1 MMASAPDEDF
11 TSLPLTERLVH
22 KSWKARSNAYDEL
35 AVLFGKLDPD
45 DDAGYRKWQDHL
57 KKMIGDANAVAQ
69 ENGLAAVLAWVAN
82 APSAAKT
89 RSVIAPMVV
98 DKTMGSNR
106 AGTRQ
111 KGFDILMM
119 YIEIDVSEPVIQ
131 EIIPGLDHKSPKNV
145 SACVSTM
152 RESLRLFGSPTVN
165 VRPLL
170 KQLSKIF
177 DHKDKSV
184 RAEGTLLVLELYRW
198 LGPAINSSLNDLKP
212 VQLKELQEQF
222 EALPQEKA
230 TPERLLRSE
239 QVRIQ
244 SLPPPEENN
253 DESGETPI
261 VEEPEPLD
269 AYALAEP
276 VNILDKLKKEFWTE
290 VASSKWQERVQALKD
305 LLEIAQQPRL
315 ADGRYGELISM
326 LGKKMAD
333 VNMATMLLSAQCIQ
347 AIAAGLRSNFAQ
359 YRGLVTHPLLEK
371 FKEKK
376 QNVVDILRGAVD
388 AVYASV
394 TLSEVIEDIVAYSAH
409 KNPQVRSET
418 LRWATRCLKTTRKA
432 PAKPEIKVLSE
443 CLVKGLEDGDN
454 VVREC
459 AAEAL
464 GTLMKVVSE
473 RVLITY
479 LDKLDNIKQTKVKEF
494 CEQAEVKVTGS
505 ATSKPAGPSGGRRP
519 ASAPAPAKVT
529 RTDSPEQNKE
539 NASPQACAPARPNN
553 IARGPTKSAAGAS
566 VVAKKRPE
574 SAAVG
579 GFKAPPAASKPVS
592 KGDAPISF
600 KFNDDSA
607 LAYVVDTFGENTIK
621 ELSESAWKTRLAAAQ
636 AMLEKL
642 QTMPKET
649 VECEA
654 VVRALCTKPGWK
666 ESNFQVMSTMINIFQ
681 FLVKE
686 VPQFNTTAATIMI
699 PGIADKLADMKVK
712 KIAGDCLSTIA
723 EKLSF
728 QFVLAQAYE
737 TFSQQKS
744 PKVLADSLMWIQ
756 FTLLEF
762 GTTGLKVRDL
772 IEFLKVA
779 LGNTNASVRTNA
791 ITVLGTVR
799 MFVGP
804 DIRKFVEDVNPQLL
818 QSIDAEF
825 EKAAAKAPPVITKEP
840 PAAAQDAGSTEDD
853 LFPRIDI
860 TVEVTS
866 EVISMLGDAQWKERK
881 KGLDEVARVIEASNN
896 RIQPNLGNELMPAL
910 KARLSDSNKNL
921 GMNAVELIGTL
932 AVAVGKPF
940 ERYAKA
946 IVGPV
951 TGLLVDQKAHVRGAS
966 LASLEKIHSAIGL
979 DSMIGPCAT
988 ALMAEQPQL
997 RKDLLKWLGEKLE
1010 AGEKVTDLSP
1020 MVQPVLA
1027 CLQDKTVEARKGAQ
1041 TVLPFVVSQVGFETV
1056 RDRCADLFKGA
1067 ALASVTP
1074 FLDALRPAKG
1084 AAPAPSAVARPGT
1097 PSKLRRAT
1105 TSGPAPTIS
1114 AAVPR
1119 RASAVPG
1126 KTTLLRPSTVSAPRR
1141 DTLDMQD
1148 DLDAPLL
1155 SSDMRPKDQRAAA
1168 DRGMSKW
1175 TFDVPRP
1182 ELVDLLAEQFQNQ
1195 VSPAIHA
1202 QLFSTDHYK
1211 EKFFLAG
1218 LTAIDDPISNLPE
1231 SLDKLATAL
1240 SIEPQELRA
1249 RYLAC
1254 ADLILKY
1261 VTLRFFDTNTSMLLK
1276 CLELLDHLFALLD
1289 QEGYHMSDYEAG
1301 AFLPFFINKTG
1312 DPKET
1317 MRVKMRGIMK
1327 QLTRVYPA
1335 SKLFN
1340 YLLKGLESKNAR
1352 TRTEC
1357 LEELASLVQRNSLA
1371 VCNPSKAFPLIVAQL
1386 GDRDASVRNG
1396 ALAVISQAYSL
1407 VGEAVH
1413 KYLGKIS
1420 EKDKSLIAERLKRM
1434 PASSRPASATI
1445 APRRNEDSGRQSP
1458 SLRSGTG
1465 SRLGAGFGS
1474 PARSAASKLAPNGV
1488 YGGVSGR
1495 SSPAPTAADEP
1506 RRPSVLENVQQES
1519 TPVGVQNYRQFSLNM
1534 DKPAS
1539 IRAPIRSFSPAQ
1551 VPSRL
1556 QPFTP
1561 PGSPGMQNHLDRAG
1575 DAQAVPGPQFSQNPL
1590 SRTSSITTETT
1601 YQIDMLLTQI
1611 TDHDVFV
1618 ATSALKRLNR
1628 LLCQDIESVAP
1639 YLGACVPT
1647 LILQFRVTTA
1657 KIPFIDDPTKKYV
1670 RYLLNALVAVFNTT
1684 TTAQA
1689 VAQDH
1694 VEQLCSEIMKLIN
1707 QPDVKKASELED
1719 ATSAIL
1725 KSMNSLI
1732 IKILDKCNRNMMFY
1746 ICLKVLMDCT
1756 DMLSTNDPSL
1766 RETALRRQDSPK
1778 RCLWKLVKI
1787 CSANEINVGR
1797 LLRDVQDLFTER
1809 PLIHWQALQRE
1820 TNLTEAAVPIN
1831 IAKNICAR
1839 LVQQLGSDI
1848 FNHMDLLKEF
1858 DGYDWVSQ
1866 YIKTAYTKYAN
1877 EGFAFGSSGFGTP
1890 SQGSQLDLSS
1900 PAAATSAAPAG
1911 TSVPGSPRMSRTA
1924 RASVPAP
1931 ARPSSL
1937 AHEVTRDDRE
1947 TTNAA
1952 TDRNSLRNH
1961 VKPGYL
1967 EGSEDAA
1974 RPTAQN
1980 GVRDTT
1986 TSARPTSFPS
1996 ALAPASVT
2004 DMVSPLADVV
2014 DSFHKRWPEDRIL
2027 QENPLHTRIPV
2038 ENLQRQ
2044 IADLFVRLRIKE
2056 QMSEGMDELYALR
2069 EKHPYAQA
2077 VIEQELG
2084 EANRFFRK
2092 YIMSQLARKD
2102 AEVTGAPRPADLLVA
2117 DSDRLLA
2124 AQRQQWENRPQFAA
2138 SRTNMSDE
2146 PRQISSRQG
2155 SQSAVDTPEGSDQPH
2170 VSAMSRLR
2178 SFPTTPRSGSGPP
2191 SPRAEDIRSV
2201 VDSAEEGRQAAARF
2215 AALKERLKD
2224 HHSTHQDWA
2233 GQLNGADDTI

>member
-1 MMASAPDEDF
+1 MATDPDEDF
-11 TSLPLTERLVH
+11 TSLPLPERLAH
-22 KSWKARSNAYDEL
+22 KSWKARSGAYDEL
-35 AVLFGKLDPD
+35 ATLFGTLDPD
-45 DDAGYRKWQDHL
+45 DDAAYQKWREYL
-57 KKMIGDANAVAQ
+57 KKMVGDANAVAQ
-69 ENGLAAVLAWVAN
+69 ENALAAVLAWVAN

-111 KGFDILMM
+111 KGLDILLM
-119 YIEIDVSEPVIQ
+119 YIEIDVAEPVIQ

-145 SACVSTM
+145 SACVSAM
-152 RESLRLFGSPTVN
+152 RECLRLFGSPTVN

-177 DHKDKSV
+177 DHKDKNV
-184 RAEGTLLVLELYRW
+184 RAEGTLLALELYRW
-198 LGPAINSSLNDLKP
+198 LGPAMSSSLNDLKP
-212 VQLKELQEQF
+212 VQIKELQDQF

-244 SLPPPEENN
+244 SLPPPEETN
-253 DESGETPI
+253 DEGGDAAT
-261 VEEPEPLD
+261 VTEPEALD
-269 AYALAEP
+269 SYALAEP
-276 VNILDKLKKEFWTE
+276 VNILDKLEKEFWTE
-290 VASSKWQERVQALKD
+290 VASKKWQERVAALKG

-315 ADGRYGELISM
+315 ADGRYGEVISI

-333 VNMATMLLSAQCIQ
+333 VNMAVMLLSAQCIQ
-347 AIAAGLRSNFAQ
+347 AIAAGLRSHFAQ
-359 YRGLVTHPLLEK
+359 YRGLVIHPLLEK

-376 QNVVDILRGAVD
+376 QNVVDILRDAVD

-432 PAKPEIKVLSE
+432 PAKPEIKALSE
-443 CLVKGLEDGDN
+443 GLVKSLEDGDN

-473 RVLITY
+473 RVLIAY

-494 CEQAEVKVTGS
+494 CDQAEVKVTAG
-505 ATSKPAGPSGGRRP
+505 AASKPAAASGSRRP
-519 ASAPAPAKVT
+519 ASAPAPAKVA
-529 RTDSPEQNKE
+529 RTTSPEQNKE
-539 NASPQACAPARPNN
+539 NASPQARAPARPNS
-553 IARGPTKSAAGAS
+553 IARAPTKSAAGAPTA
-566 VVAKKRPE
+566 AKKRPA

-579 GFKAPPAASKPVS
+579 STTAPAASKPAS
-592 KGDAPISF
+592 KGDAPIVY
-600 KFNDDSA
+600 KFSDDSA
-607 LAYVVDTFGENTIK
+607 LAYAVETFGEEAIK
-621 ELSESAWKTRLAAAQ
+621 ELSESAWKTRLAAAN
-636 AMLEKL
+636 AILERL

-654 VVRALCTKPGWK
+654 VVRALSTKPGWK
-666 ESNFQVMSTMINIFQ
+666 ESNFQVMSAMINTFQ
-681 FLVKE
+681 FLAKE
-686 VPQFNTTAATIMI
+686 ISQFNTTAATIII
-699 PGIADKLADMKVK
+699 PGIADKLGDMKIK
-712 KIAGDCLSTIA
+712 KVAGDCLSTIA

-728 QFVLAQAYE
+728 QFVLSQAYE

-804 DIRKFVEDVNPQLL
+804 DVRLFVQDVSPQLL
-818 QSIDAEF
+818 QTIDAEF
-825 EKAAAKAPPVITKEP
+825 EKAAAKAPPAVTKQPP
-840 PAAAQDAGSTEDD
+840 PAAENAGDD

-866 EVISMLGDAQWKERK
+866 EVIDMLGDAQWKERK
-881 KGLDEVARVIEASNN
+881 KGLDEVARVIEDSNK
-896 RIQPNLGNELMPAL
+896 RIQPDLGNYLVPAL

-921 GMNAVELIGTL
+921 GMSAVELIGNL

-940 ERYAKA
+940 ERYAKVL
-946 IVGPV
+946 VGPV
-951 TGLLVDQKAHVRGAS
+951 TGMLVDQKAHVRGAS
-966 LASLEKIHSAIGL
+966 LASLEKIYSAIGL

-1010 AGEKVTDLSP
+1010 AGEKVPDLSP

-1041 TVLPFVVSQVGFETV
+1041 TVLPFVVNQVGFETV

-1084 AAPAPSAVARPGT
+1084 AAPAPSAGARPGT

-1105 TSGPAPTIS
+1105 TSGPAPPIS

-1126 KTTLLRPSTVSAPRR
+1126 KTTLSRASSALAPRR

-1155 SSDMRPKDQRAAA
+1155 SSDSRAKDQRAAA
-1168 DRGMSKW
+1168 DRGMNKW

-1240 SIEPQELRA
+1240 SLESQELRA

-1261 VTLRFFDTNTSMLLK
+1261 VTLRFFDTNTSMFLK

-1289 QEGYHMSDYEAG
+1289 QEGYHMSDYEAA

-1386 GDRDASVRNG
+1386 ADRDAGVRNG

-1458 SLRSGTG
+1458 GPRTGTG
-1465 SRLGAGFGS
+1465 SRLGAGIGS
-1474 PARSAASKLAPNGV
+1474 PARSGSSKPAVNGV
-1488 YGGVSGR
+1488 YVSLSGR
-1495 SSPAPTAADEP
+1495 SSPALMAADEP
-1506 RRPSVLENVQQES
+1506 RGPSVLENAHQGS
-1519 TPVGVQNYRQFSLNM
+1519 APVGVQNYRQFSLNM
-1534 DKPAS
+1534 DKPAG
-1539 IRAPIRSFSPAQ
+1539 IRPPTRSFSPAQ
-1551 VPSRL
+1551 VSSRL
-1556 QPFTP
+1556 QSFTP
-1561 PGSPGMQNHLDRAG
+1561 PGSPGMSNQLDRAG
-1575 DAQAVPGPQFSQNPL
+1575 DVQAVPEPQFSPNPL
-1590 SRTSSITTETT
+1590 SRTTSITTEAT

-1611 TDHDVFV
+1611 TDNDVFV

-1756 DMLSTNDPSL
+1756 DMLSTNDPSQ

-1848 FNHMDLLKEF
+1848 FNHMDELKEF

-1866 YIKTAYTKYAN
+1866 YIKTAHTKYAN

-1900 PAAATSAAPAG
+1900 PAAATSSAPPG
-1911 TSVPGSPRMSRTA
+1911 TSIPGSPRTSRTA

-1937 AHEVTRDDRE
+1937 AYEVTRDDRE
-1947 TTNAA
+1947 TTDVTN
-1952 TDRNSLRNH
+1952 DRNSVRNH

-1967 EGSEDAA
+1967 AGSEDAV

-1980 GVRDTT
+1980 GVHDTT
-1986 TSARPTSFPS
+1986 TFARPTSLPS
-1996 ALAPASVT
+1996 AVPPASVT
-2004 DMVSPLADVV
+2004 DMVSALADVV

-2027 QENPLHTRIPV
+2027 QEHPLHTRIPV

-2056 QMSEGMDELYALR
+2056 QLSEGMDELYALR

-2092 YIMSQLARKD
+2092 YIMSQLAMKD
-2102 AEVTGAPRPADLLVA
+2102 AEVTGAPRAADLLVA

-2138 SRTNMSDE
+2138 SRINMSDE
-2146 PRQISSRQG
+2146 SRQTLSRQG
-2155 SQSAVDTPEGSDQPH
+2155 SRSAVDTPENIDQPL
-2170 VSAMSRLR
+2170 VNAASRLR
-2178 SFPTTPRSGSGPP
+2178 SFPSSPRSGSGPP

-2233 GQLNGADDTI
+2233 GQLNGSDDTI